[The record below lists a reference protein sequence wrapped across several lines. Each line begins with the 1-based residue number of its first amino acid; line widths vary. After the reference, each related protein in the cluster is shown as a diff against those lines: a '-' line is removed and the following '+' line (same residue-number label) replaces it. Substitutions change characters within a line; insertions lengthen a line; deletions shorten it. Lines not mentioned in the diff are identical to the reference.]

1 VVSRQPLVVGAV
13 EERERPGISVKILVT
28 GAGGMVGREVVEAL
42 APHDVIGVD
51 HARLDVAD
59 RDAVLAVVGSVNPD
73 AVVHCAAMTAVDA
86 CETEP
91 DRAYLVNALGTRFVV
106 EAARRARAYVV
117 ALSTDYVFDG
127 TKPDPYHEWDTPN
140 PMSVYGRSKRG
151 GEAEIDAGGAVV
163 RTSWVVGRH
172 GANMAKTILRLAA
185 GDGPLR
191 FVDDQRG
198 CPTVAADLAAML
210 RTFVVDRLPGTWHVT
225 NQGAVS
231 WFEFAQEVLRAAG
244 NDPARVEPIATKEL
258 DPPRPAPRPANSVLD
273 NRALRLTGRQ
283 LLPDFRESLPALV
296 QALA

>member
-1 VVSRQPLVVGAV
+1 M
-13 EERERPGISVKILVT
+13 KILVT

-51 HARLDVAD
+51 HARLDVTD

-91 DRAYLVNALGTRFVV
+91 DRAFLVNALGTRFIV
-106 EAARRARAYVV
+106 EAARKARAYVV

-127 TKPDPYHEWDTPN
+127 EQPDPYDEWDTPN
-140 PMSVYGRSKRG
+140 PMSVYGRSKLA
-151 GEAEIDAGGAVV
+151 GEREMGDSGAVV
-163 RTSWVVGRH
+163 RTSWVIGRH
-172 GANMAKTILRLAA
+172 GANMAKTILRLAG
-185 GDGPLR
+185 GDAPLR

-198 CPTVAADLAAML
+198 CPTVAADLATML
-210 RTFVVDRLPGTWHVT
+210 RTFVVERLPGTWHVT

-231 WFEFAQEVLRAAG
+231 WFEFAQEMVRAAG
-244 NDPARVEPIATKEL
+244 YDPARVEPIATKEL

-273 NRALRLTGRQ
+273 NRALRITGRP
-283 LLPDFRESLPALV
+283 LLPDFRESLPDLV
-296 QALA
+296 RAIG